1 MQNKFKTKGIIHSS
15 TFPYLTSPQGRF
27 QMKPFN
33 PLFSLYPK
41 QKQSLTDAAP
51 WGGVSPRRAPQLL
64 QGQAALWLWALSRVT
79 TLGSLARL
87 LSSEYPQLW
96 VAACCQV
103 PSGPVLAV
111 GFLAPGMGTRSP
123 FAGRL
128 AGAALPR
135 RAGGLAPSRP
145 GRPPTDA
152 CRRWRLSGPL
162 CQRGHLFRAS
172 LRPHSRPA
180 VRWLQQRSWERPVSP
195 QNIQIA
201 RDRDCCSLFTPLSIF
216 SRKRLFDYIFS

>member
-1 MQNKFKTKGIIHSS
+1 MQNRFRTKGIIHSS

-33 PLFSLYPK
+33 PLFSLCPK
-41 QKQSLTDAAP
+41 QKQSLTEAAP
-51 WGGVSPRRAPQLL
+51 WGGVSPRRAPRLL

-87 LSSEYPQLW
+87 LSSESPQLW
-96 VAACCQV
+96 GAACCQV
-103 PSGPVLAV
+103 PRGPCLAV
-111 GFLAPGMGTRSP
+111 GFLAPGVGT
-123 FAGRL
+123 AGRL
-128 AGAALPR
+128 VGAAMPR
-135 RAGGLAPSRP
+135 RAGVLTPSRP

-162 CQRGHLFRAS
+162 CQRSHLFRAS

-195 QNIQIA
+195 QNTNSPRQ
-201 RDRDCCSLFTPLSIF
+201 RLLFVIHSFIF